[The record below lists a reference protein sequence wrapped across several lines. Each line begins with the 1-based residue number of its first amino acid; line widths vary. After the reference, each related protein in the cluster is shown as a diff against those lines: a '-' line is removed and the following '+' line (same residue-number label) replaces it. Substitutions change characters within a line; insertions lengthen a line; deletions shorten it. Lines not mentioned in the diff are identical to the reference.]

1 MLDEPGFNGAHIR
14 NMEKLIVNIPMCKQF
29 PMLRSLA
36 LKLPMPIAQ
45 RVAPGFAYMAAV
57 CVFVFVFVSC
67 FPPSLPNYIC

>member
-29 PMLRSLA
+29 PILRKLA
-36 LKLPMPIAQ
+36 LKLPMSIAL

-57 CVFVFVFVSC
+57 CVFC
-67 FPPSLPNYIC
+67 FFFFFRLPPLPELC

>member
-29 PMLRSLA
+29 PILRRLA
-36 LKLPMPIAQ
+36 LKLPMPIAL

-57 CVFVFVFVSC
+57 CVFVLVFR
-67 FPPSLPNYIC
+67 FPPPPNYIC